1 MKEMELIEQQKAD
14 ALFKLAKQGS
24 ADAQFEIALCYEE
37 GKGIEQN
44 HEEAE
49 RWYQKAVEQMIN
61 NEGGLNKFRVD
72 TQVCPY
78 DSPIVR
84 LFSRVE

>member
-14 ALFKLAKQGS
+14 ALFKLAKQGN

-49 RWYQKAVEQMIN
+49 R
-61 NEGGLNKFRVD
+61 
-72 TQVCPY
+72 
-78 DSPIVR
+78 
-84 LFSRVE
+84 